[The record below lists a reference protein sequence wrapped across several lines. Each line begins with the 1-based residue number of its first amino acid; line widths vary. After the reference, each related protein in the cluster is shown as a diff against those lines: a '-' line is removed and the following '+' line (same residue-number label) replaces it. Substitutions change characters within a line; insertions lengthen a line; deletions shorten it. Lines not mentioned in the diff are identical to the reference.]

1 MPDGALTGL
10 KIVELSERVTGPF
23 CTKVMADLGAEVIKI
38 EKPGSG
44 DVARTRG
51 PFPGDEPHPDRSA
64 LFLYLNT
71 NKIGIT
77 LDITQPQGA
86 DLFRGLVKDADILV
100 ETQTPGF
107 LDDLGLGYTSLHQ
120 LAPQLIVT
128 SISPFGQT
136 GPYHQYKAY
145 NLNNFHAGVVGYET
159 PFNYVTDP
167 ENEPP
172 VKAGGQ
178 QADLLSGW
186 TAASATMSAVF
197 LREQTGEGQ
206 HVDISEVEAVAHM
219 VRPNTALY
227 THEPPDGPNRSRFLR
242 RTKWGLAYV
251 FPCKDGHIALL
262 ALTDQ
267 HWESLKVL
275 MGRPEWADSELFTT
289 LMSRFQN
296 LDALEVSV
304 AAWIAEQKRDE
315 LAREGQELH
324 IPVFPVRDMREVV
337 ESSQFR
343 DREFFIDIDH
353 PATGPITYPGAPFK
367 FSATP
372 WQVRSPAPQ
381 LGQHNSQVYGER
393 LGLSAQQLEQLHTAG
408 VI

>member
-1 MPDGALTGL
+1 MLDGALADL
-10 KIVELSERVTGPF
+10 KIVELSERVAGPF
-23 CTKVMADLGAEVIKI
+23 CTKVMADMGAEVVKI
-38 EKPGSG
+38 EQPGIG

-71 NKIGIT
+71 NKIGIS
-77 LDITQPQGA
+77 LDITKPEGVA
-86 DLFRGLVKDADILV
+86 LFRALVKEADILV

-107 LDDLGLGYTSLHQ
+107 LKSLGVGYDSLHNI
-120 LAPQLIVT
+120 APQLIVT

-136 GPYHQYKAY
+136 GPYKDYKAY
-145 NLNNFHAGVVGYET
+145 NLNTFHAGVVGYET

-172 VKAGGQ
+172 IKAGGQ
-178 QADLLSGW
+178 QADMLTAW

-197 LREQTGEGQ
+197 HRDLTGEGQ

-219 VRPNTALY
+219 IRPNTALY
-227 THEPPDGPNRSRFLR
+227 SHEPPDGPNRSRFLR

-251 FPCKDGHIALL
+251 FPCQDGYIALL

-275 MGRPEWADSELFTT
+275 MGRPEWAESELFAT
-289 LMSRFQN
+289 LLSRFQN
-296 LDALEVSV
+296 IDALDVSV
-304 AAWIAEQKRDE
+304 AAWVADQKRDE
-315 LAREGQELH
+315 LAREGQDLH
-324 IPVFPVRDMREVV
+324 IPVFPVRDMQEVV
-337 ESSQFR
+337 ESDQY
-343 DREFFIDIDH
+343 RERGFLVDIDH

-381 LGQHNSQVYGER
+381 LGQHNAEVYGER
-393 LGLSAQQLEQLHTAG
+393 LGLSAERIEQLRQQG

>member
-1 MPDGALTGL
+1 MLDGALASL
-10 KIVELSERVTGPF
+10 KIVELSERVAGPF
-23 CTKVMADLGAEVIKI
+23 CTKVMADMGAEVIKI
-38 EKPGSG
+38 ERPGSG

-51 PFPGDEPHPDRSA
+51 PFPGDDPHPDRST

-71 NKIGIT
+71 NKIGIS
-77 LDITQPQGA
+77 LDITKPEGVA
-86 DLFRGLVKDADILV
+86 LFRDLVKEADILV

-107 LDDLGLGYTSLHQ
+107 LDSLGIGYDSLHQ
-120 LAPQLIVT
+120 IVPQLIVT

-136 GPYHQYKAY
+136 GPYKEYKAY
-145 NLNNFHAGVVGYET
+145 NLNTFHAGVVGYET

-178 QADLLSGW
+178 QADMLTAW

-197 LREQTGEGQ
+197 HRDLTGEGQ

-219 VRPNTALY
+219 IRPNTALY
-227 THEPPDGPNRSRFLR
+227 SHEPPDGPNRSRFLR

-251 FPCKDGHIALL
+251 FPCQDGHVALL

-275 MGRPEWADSELFTT
+275 MGRPEWAESELFAT
-289 LMSRFQN
+289 LLSRFQN

-304 AAWIAEQKRDE
+304 AAWITDQKRDE
-315 LAREGQELH
+315 LAREGQDLH
-324 IPVFPVRDMREVV
+324 IPVFPVRDMQEVV
-337 ESSQFR
+337 ESDQY
-343 DREFFIDIDH
+343 RERGFLVDIDH
-353 PATGPITYPGAPFK
+353 PATGPLTYPGAPFK

-381 LGQHNSQVYGER
+381 LGQHNAKVYGER
-393 LGLSAQQLEQLHTAG
+393 LGLSAERIEQLRQQG

>member
-1 MPDGALTGL
+1 MLDGALSGL
-10 KIVELSERVTGPF
+10 KIVELSERVAGPF
-23 CTKVMADLGAEVIKI
+23 CTKVMADMGAEVIKI
-38 EKPGSG
+38 EQPGTG

-51 PFPGDEPHPDRSA
+51 PFPDDEPHPDRSA

-71 NKIGIT
+71 NKIGIS
-77 LDITQPQGA
+77 LDITKPQGVA
-86 DLFRGLVKDADILV
+86 LFRDLVKEADILV

-107 LDDLGLGYTSLHQ
+107 LDSLGVGYESLHHS
-120 LAPQLIVT
+120 APQLIVT

-136 GPYHQYKAY
+136 GPYKEYKAY
-145 NLNNFHAGVVGYET
+145 NLNTFHAGVVGYET

-172 VKAGGQ
+172 IKAGGQ
-178 QADLLSGW
+178 QADMLTAW

-197 LREQTGEGQ
+197 QRDLSGEGQ

-219 VRPNTALY
+219 IRPNTALY
-227 THEPPDGPNRSRFLR
+227 SHEPPDGPNRSRFLR

-251 FPCKDGHIALL
+251 FPCQDGHIALL

-275 MGRPEWADSELFTT
+275 MGRPEWADSELFAT
-289 LMSRFQN
+289 LLSRFQN
-296 LDALEVSV
+296 IDALDVSV
-304 AAWIAEQKRDE
+304 AAWIADQKRDE

-324 IPVFPVRDMREVV
+324 IPVFPVRDMQEVV
-337 ESSQFR
+337 ESEQY
-343 DREFFIDIDH
+343 RERGFLVDIDH
-353 PATGPITYPGAPFK
+353 PATGPLTYPGAPFK

-381 LGQHNSQVYGER
+381 LGQHNAEVYGER
-393 LGLSAQQLEQLHTAG
+393 LGLSAERIEQLRQHG